1 MPMECQKFVFGYEK
15 DLGRRERRKSK
26 EFLVYRVGIKM
37 EFIIEIK
44 MWSISSVETGAPGEK
59 QLLLKLRRFSDDW
72 KKKFYNIDT
81 RGEEEA
87 LEDLWIE

>member
-15 DLGRRERRKSK
+15 DLGRRERKKSK

-44 MWSISSVETGAPGEK
+44 M
-59 QLLLKLRRFSDDW
+59 
-72 KKKFYNIDT
+72 
-81 RGEEEA
+81 
-87 LEDLWIE
+87 